1 MKIQIRDE
9 TAADVQAIES
19 VTIAAFLH
27 APHTDHT
34 EQFIVR
40 SLRDS
45 GSLSISL
52 VAEAEGTVVGHVAVS
67 AVFILSGAKGW
78 FGLGPLS
85 VLPQHQRRGVGSLL
99 MHETLRRL
107 RERGAAGCV
116 LLGEPQYYSRFGF
129 NADPSLVLPGVPPE
143 YFQAISFDS
152 SRPSGTVSYH
162 RAFGAPDQ

>member
-45 GSLSISL
+45 GRLSISL

-67 AVFILSGAKGW
+67 AVFISSGAKGW
-78 FGLGPLS
+78 FGLGPIICIAAAS
-85 VLPQHQRRGVGSLL
+85 TSWRGFP
-99 MHETLRRL
+99 TY
-107 RERGAAGCV
+107 A
-116 LLGEPQYYSRFGF
+116 
-129 NADPSLVLPGVPPE
+129 
-143 YFQAISFDS
+143 
-152 SRPSGTVSYH
+152 
-162 RAFGAPDQ
+162 